1 MMRDL
6 LDDLRVDDFCAA
18 RPRWE
23 PRGRAIVGDATAG
36 TFMEAIDWVRRVA
49 EAAEELDHHPDI
61 DIRWCTLTFGL
72 STHSAGG
79 LTELDLLLAER
90 IDAIVD
96 AIVDGVVP
104 GPAGPATD

>member
-1 MMRDL
+1 MMRDR
-6 LDDLRVDDFCAA
+6 LDDRQVEDFCAA

-23 PRGRAIVGDATAG
+23 SREGRLVGDAKASD
-36 TFMEAIDWVRRVA
+36 FMAAIDWVTRIA

-61 DIRWCTLTFGL
+61 DIRWRTLTFGL
-72 STHSAGG
+72 TTHSAGG

-96 AIVDGVVP
+96 GAVP
-104 GPAGPATD
+104 DAAGTGAH

>member
-6 LDDLRVDDFCAA
+6 LDDQRVDDFCAA
-18 RPRWE
+18 RPRWGS
-23 PRGRAIVGDATAG
+23 RGHAIVGEATAG
-36 TFMEAIDWVRRVA
+36 SFMEAIGWVDRIA

-61 DIRWCTLTFGL
+61 DIRWCLLTFGL

-96 AIVDGVVP
+96 GVVP
-104 GPAGPATD
+104 DAAGPATD

>member
-6 LDDLRVDDFCAA
+6 LDDQRVEAFCAA
-18 RPRWE
+18 RPRWKS
-23 PRGRAIVGDATAG
+23 RGRMIAGDATAG
-36 TFMEAIDWVRRVA
+36 TFMEAIDWVTRIA

-61 DIRWCTLTFGL
+61 DIRWRTLTIGL
-72 STHSAGG
+72 TTHSAGG

-96 AIVDGVVP
+96 GAVP
-104 GPAGPATD
+104 DAAGTGAH

>member
-6 LDDLRVDDFCAA
+6 LDDQRVEAFCAA
-18 RPRWE
+18 RPRWKA
-23 PRGRAIVGDATAG
+23 RGRMIVGDATAG
-36 TFMEAIDWVRRVA
+36 TFMEAIGWVRRVA

-96 AIVDGVVP
+96 GVVP
-104 GPAGPATD
+104 DAAGPATD

>member
-6 LDDLRVDDFCAA
+6 LDDRRVEEFCAA

-23 PRGRAIVGDATAG
+23 VRGRAIVGEARAG
-36 TFMEAIDWVRRVA
+36 SFVEAIGWVDRVA

-61 DIRWCTLTFGL
+61 DIRWCTLTFGM

-96 AIVDGVVP
+96 GVLADA
-104 GPAGPATD
+104 AGPATD

>member
-6 LDDLRVDDFCAA
+6 LDDRRVEDFCAA

-23 PRGRAIVGDATAG
+23 SRGRAIVGAAKAG
-36 TFMEAIDWVRRVA
+36 SFMAAIGWVDRIA
-49 EAAEELDHHPDI
+49 DAAEELDHHPDI
-61 DIRWCTLTFGL
+61 DIRWCRLTFVL
-72 STHSAGG
+72 TTHSAGG

-96 AIVDGVVP
+96 GADLHM
-104 GPAGPATD
+104 PAPECL